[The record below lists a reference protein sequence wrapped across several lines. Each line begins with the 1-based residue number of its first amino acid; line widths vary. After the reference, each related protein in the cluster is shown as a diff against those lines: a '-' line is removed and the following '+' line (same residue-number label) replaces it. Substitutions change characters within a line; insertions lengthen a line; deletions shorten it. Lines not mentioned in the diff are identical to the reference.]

1 MDSCKPI
8 KVGEENESMLNNYIY
23 VVVKMIVPVLHK
35 IGFNANDVTTLSLIF
50 CYLTYSNLVR
60 KNKICILYYMIYT
73 VLDYADGY
81 MARMYN
87 MMSEF
92 GDIYDHARDVI
103 FHLFILNVIYK
114 NKYLVCLFVIGVVL
128 SLNSFGCQEIIY
140 EADCKNT
147 TNNTIGWLKPLCTNN
162 KMLDEFN
169 KYIGSG
175 SVYLFNI
182 LVMFLWCSE

>member
-1 MDSCKPI
+1 
-8 KVGEENESMLNNYIY
+8 
-23 VVVKMIVPVLHK
+23 
-35 IGFNANDVTTLSLIF
+35 
-50 CYLTYSNLVR
+50 
-60 KNKICILYYMIYT
+60 MIYT
-73 VLDYADGY
+73 ILDYADGY

-92 GDIYDHARDVI
+92 GDIYDHARDII

-114 NKYLVCLFVIGVVL
+114 NKYLVSLFVIGVVL

-140 EADCKNT
+140 EADCKNK

-162 KMLDEFN
+162 KALDTFN

-175 SVYLFNI
+175 SIYLFNI
-182 LVMFLWCSE
+182 LVMYCD